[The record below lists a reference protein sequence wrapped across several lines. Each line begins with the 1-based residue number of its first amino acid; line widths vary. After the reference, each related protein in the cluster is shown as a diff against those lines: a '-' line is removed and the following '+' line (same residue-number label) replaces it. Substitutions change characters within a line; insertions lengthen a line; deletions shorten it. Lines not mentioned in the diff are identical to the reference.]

1 VKSYVSL
8 VSSAVLALG
17 LAACGGGGSEGAA
30 VASSNTA
37 VPASASTTAAVA
49 DKSFA
54 FSSGIPALGTT
65 GTSTTLSFTS
75 DSKFA
80 VTSGGS
86 SASGVTTYG
95 SCIFTVTSSTFTAPH
110 PLALGGTPVR
120 IDPCQIQL
128 QTSGVTA
135 GATTNTNATLTLG
148 TLVSTPVLVPVVI
161 SNSGQVSIGNTVLG
175 TVTVSTAT
183 GGSSR

>member
-8 VSSAVLALG
+8 VSSAVVALG
-17 LAACGGGGSEGAA
+17 LAGCGGGGSDAPA

-37 VPASASTTAAVA
+37 VAASATTTAAVA
-49 DKSFA
+49 DKSFS

-65 GTSTTLSFTS
+65 GAATTLSFTS

-80 VTSGGS
+80 VSSGGS

-110 PLALGGTPVR
+110 PLALGSAPVR

-128 QTSGVTA
+128 QTSGVTT
-135 GATTNTNATLTLG
+135 GTTTNTNATLLLG
-148 TLVSTPVLVPVVI
+148 TLVSTPVAVPVVI
-161 SNSGQVSIGNTVLG
+161 STSGQVSIGNTVLG
-175 TVTVSTAT
+175 TVSVSSGT
-183 GGSSR
+183 GGTSR